1 MNILPPKLPLEFSVQ
16 IYKVI
21 PFAAH
26 CPYGQV
32 ALLNMLI
39 IRIIN
44 ERCMDMYTHIGCQC
58 DVACMEW
65 PGNYGEGEL

>member
-39 IRIIN
+39 IKIIN
-44 ERCMDMYTHIGCQC
+44 EGRMDMYTHIGCQ
-58 DVACMEW
+58 
-65 PGNYGEGEL
+65 